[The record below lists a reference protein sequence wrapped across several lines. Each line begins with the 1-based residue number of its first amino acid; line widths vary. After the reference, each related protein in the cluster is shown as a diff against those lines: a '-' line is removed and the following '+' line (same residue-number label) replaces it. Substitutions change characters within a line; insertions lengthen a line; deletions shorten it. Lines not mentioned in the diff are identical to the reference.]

1 MVSKEVNK
9 CKMLKSN
16 TYSRYIKNFIH
27 KNNILSTEK
36 IICSY
41 RYASW
46 ALTSIFYFTVKPYN
60 VLNYK
65 VGVIFLLFV
74 FSLFINNLYIKIKN
88 NKASLRKLVLIET
101 LGIEFLLLPSGG
113 LTSPF
118 IWYALNPI
126 ITSAIY
132 LSSYFSWVNLI
143 FYLVTGSIMSSF
155 LFNPGN
161 LTILQIYTNN
171 SNLILVFILINLA
184 IQLLTILNKA
194 LNDLNIKNEES
205 IEHIM
210 SLYQMIETL
219 NNHSSK
225 EKLFEAMAGYTGKL
239 TKSNLS
245 LIWLKE
251 ENLIKMNK
259 ILNDIDLDTMLNKL
273 NNMDFK
279 NLQEI
284 LNIKLLDKNMFAVPI
299 ISTSTYYGVAAVE
312 VSEDSSDAVKN
323 QNIKLLKFISDLS
336 SVILDRFNMEGI
348 EEHLLVMEEQNRI
361 ADEMH
366 DSVSQRLFSISYGI
380 HGILGR
386 LDNLQKY
393 ELEDYL
399 LEMRESSN
407 IAMKELRKSIYR
419 LSSRKKGEKYLQE
432 SIQNFLDSITKLQ
445 DVIINF
451 HETGDENLISFEL
464 KKGLTRIIREAC
476 GNAIRHGKCSNINIE
491 LSISLDCIRLS
502 IKDDGNGFVLNGI
515 DNKGGLGLSNMR
527 ALVNSFNGSIDIES
541 TVGCGTNI
549 QVQLPIQ
556 FSNNYKESLAI

>member
-1 MVSKEVNK
+1 
-9 CKMLKSN
+9 MLKAKIN
-16 TYSRYIKNFIH
+16 LKYINSFINKNS
-27 KNNILSTEK
+27 ILTTEK

-60 VLNYK
+60 VVNYK
-65 VGVIFLLFV
+65 VGVIFSLFI

-101 LGIEFLLLPSGG
+101 VGIEFLLFPTGG

-143 FYLVTGSIMSSF
+143 FYLVTGSIMSSL
-155 LFNPGN
+155 LFNPYN
-161 LTILQIYTNN
+161 ITIFQIFAHN
-171 SNLILVFILINLA
+171 SNLILVFILVNLA
-184 IQLLTILNKA
+184 IQLLTILNKE
-194 LNDLNIKNEES
+194 LNDLNTKNEES

-219 NNHSSK
+219 NNYRSK
-225 EKLFEAMAGYTGKL
+225 EKLFEAMAEYTGNL

-251 ENLIKMNK
+251 DNLIKMNK
-259 ILNDIDLDTMLNKL
+259 VLSDIEQDILINKL
-273 NNMDFK
+273 NNL
-279 NLQEI
+279 NLNNQQEI
-284 LNIKLLDKNMFAVPI
+284 VNLKLLNKNMLVVPI
-299 ISTSTYYGVAAVE
+299 ISTSTYYGVASVE
-312 VSEDSSDAVKN
+312 VREDSNNFIIN
-323 QNIKLLKFISDLS
+323 QNMKLLKFISDLS
-336 SVILDRFNMEGI
+336 SVILERFNLEGI
-348 EEHLLVMEEQNRI
+348 EDHLLVMDEQNRI
-361 ADEMH
+361 ANEMH

-386 LDNLQKY
+386 LDELQKD
-393 ELEDYL
+393 ELKDYL

-407 IAMKELRKSIYR
+407 IAMKELRKSIYK
-419 LSSRKKGEKYLQE
+419 LSSRKKGEKYLQD

-445 DVIINF
+445 DININF
-451 HETGDENLISFEL
+451 NELGDENLISLEL

-476 GNAIRHGKCSNINIE
+476 GNAIRHGNCSNINIE
-491 LSISLDCIRLS
+491 LCINLDYINLN
-502 IKDDGNGFVLNGI
+502 IKDDGNGFILNTI

-527 ALVNSFNGSIDIES
+527 ALVNSFNGRLEIDSILGS
-541 TVGCGTNI
+541 GTSI
-549 QVQLPIQ
+549 QVQLPVQIY
-556 FSNNYKESLAI
+556 NKESFVI